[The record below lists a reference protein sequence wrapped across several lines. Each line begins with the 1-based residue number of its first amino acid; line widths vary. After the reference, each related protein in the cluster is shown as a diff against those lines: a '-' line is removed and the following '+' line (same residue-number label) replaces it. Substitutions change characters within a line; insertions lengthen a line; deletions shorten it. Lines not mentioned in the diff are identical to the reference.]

1 MRLVMSPEMLDAIN
15 RAARRRILGRDN
27 LTLTGLGLGG
37 APLGNLYQAVAEIE
51 ADRVIAA
58 AWQGGIRYFDTAPL
72 YGSGLSERRMGRALA
87 HRPRDEFV
95 LSTKVGWLIGAGDGV
110 RQDGPYVGLE
120 SGPRQ
125 CDYSYDG
132 TLRSLE
138 ASLLRLGLDHIDIVY
153 IHDLDTAGHGA
164 ALDARYTE
172 AMNGAYRALA
182 KLRDGGVIGAIGLG
196 VNEWQVCDRLLAD
209 ADPDCFLLAGRYSLL
224 DQSALASFLPAC
236 VKRGVGVVIGGAFN
250 SGILATGAVSGARYD
265 YQPAS
270 PEIMARTA
278 QLDAV
283 CRRHDVPLAAA
294 ALQFPSFHPAV
305 VSVIPGART
314 AAEMSANLD
323 LFSRTIPPALWQE
336 LRDEGLLPAEAPVPT
351 ARA

>member
-1 MRLVMSPEMLDAIN
+1 MLLGMSPDMLDTVN

-37 APLGNLYQAVAEIE
+37 APLGNLYQAVDEAE
-51 ADRVIAA
+51 ADRVVDA
-58 AWQGGIRYFDTAPL
+58 AWKGGIRYFDTAPL
-72 YGSGLSERRMGRALA
+72 YGSGLSERRMGRALSS
-87 HRPRDEFV
+87 RSRSDYV
-95 LSTKVGWLIGAGDGV
+95 LSSKVGWLIDPGDGV
-110 RQDGPYVGLE
+110 REDGPYVGLE
-120 SGPRQ
+120 SGPRRH
-125 CDYSYDG
+125 DYSYDG

-164 ALDARYTE
+164 ALEERYAE

-182 KLRDGGVIGAIGLG
+182 KLRDEGVVGAVGLG
-196 VNEWQVCDRLLAD
+196 VNEWQVCDRMLAD
-209 ADPDCFLLAGRYSLL
+209 ADPDCFLLAGRYTLL
-224 DQSALASFLPAC
+224 DQSALASFLPTC

-250 SGILATGAVSGARYD
+250 SGILATGATPGARYD
-265 YQPAS
+265 YRPAS
-270 PEIMARTA
+270 PEIMMRTA

-305 VSVIPGART
+305 VSVVPGART
-314 AAEMSANLD
+314 AAEITTNLD
-323 LFSRTIPPALWQE
+323 LFNQVIPVALWQE
-336 LRDEGLLPAEAPVPT
+336 LRSEGLLPAEAPVS
-351 ARA
+351 AGSV